1 MSLIYTLFYR
11 RGSFAQ
17 SEMFGSL
24 TSAMDGAYVIFNR
37 EGYSAFSIEDGG
49 GVVMHNAQIQ
59 EHCRGIKATLLCGSV
74 PSRAN

>member
-1 MSLIYTLFYR
+1 MSLIYTLFYK

-24 TSAMDGAYVIFNR
+24 TSAVDGAYVLFNQ

-59 EHCRGIKATLLCGSV
+59 EHCRGIKAALLHGH
-74 PSRAN
+74 PPTKAH

>member
-24 TSAMDGAYVIFNR
+24 ASAMDGAYAVFNR

-59 EHCRGIKATLLCGSV
+59 EHCRAIRATLLCGSKL
-74 PSRAN
+74 PPAN